1 IGTDNPAYPPW
12 FGGTPEG
19 DWKISDPASGKGFE
33 SAVAYAVAKGMG
45 FTKDEVEWTVV
56 PFNNSFKPGPK
67 DFDFDINQIS
77 YTPKRAE
84 AVDFSDS
91 YYDVNQSVVALNDS
105 KIAGATSLADL
116 KDAKLGAPVGT
127 TSYDYIT
134 ENIQPSQQPQVYDTL
149 DAGVA
154 ALKAKQIDGLV
165 VDLPTAFFIT
175 AVQVP
180 NGKIVGQFPTIGSQE
195 YFGMVLSKDSPLTEC
210 LNEALAHL
218 KDSGE
223 LAQIQQTWLSDKAS
237 APVLQERQSP
247 SVMEGDRRSRILGG
261 MSADARNVT
270 IALVSTVVFFMVLV
284 LVITS
289 SPGWPEVKTAFFNPT
304 VFREAFP
311 EVLRAFWLNI
321 KI

>member
-1 IGTDNPAYPPW
+1 MGARRHLRLVALAAAAAVMAAAMAGCGGGSSTPTPATTGKSAASCTKSKLTLVKAGRLTVGTDNPAYPPW
-12 FGGTPEG
+12 YAGGTKSSF
-19 DWKISDPASGKGFE
+19 WKVDDPSNGKGLE
-33 SAVAYAVAKGMG
+33 PATVYAVAKQLG
-45 FTKDEVEWTVV
+45 FRAADVHWTYV
-56 PFNNSFKPGPK
+56 PFNRSFAPGK
-67 DFDFDINQIS
+67 KSFDFDINQIS

-105 KIAGATSLADL
+105 KIANATTLADL

-134 ENIQPSQQPQVYDTL
+134 ENIQPSEQPQVYDTL

-180 NGKIVGQFPTIGSQE
+180 NGKIVGQFPTVGSQE
-195 YFGMVLSKDSPLTEC
+195 YFGMVLAKDSPLTEC
-210 LNEALAHL
+210 VNEALAHL

-237 APVLQERQSP
+237 APVLQ
-247 SVMEGDRRSRILGG
+247 
-261 MSADARNVT
+261 
-270 IALVSTVVFFMVLV
+270 
-284 LVITS
+284 
-289 SPGWPEVKTAFFNPT
+289 
-304 VFREAFP
+304 
-311 EVLRAFWLNI
+311 
-321 KI
+321 

>member
-1 IGTDNPAYPPW
+1 VVASLALVRRIRIPLALLVLALALVAAGCGTEESAPTTPAATGGETGSFEPSPCAKDSLQLVNDGKLTIGTDNPAYPPW
-12 FGGTPEG
+12 FGGTPQNG
-19 DWKISDPASGKGFE
+19 WKISDPESGKGFE
-33 SAVAYAVAKGMG
+33 SAVAFAVAKEMG
-45 FTKDEVEWTVV
+45 FTNAEAEWTVV

-105 KIAGATSLADL
+105 KIANATTLADL

-180 NGKIVGQFPTIGSQE
+180 NGKIVGQFPTVGSQE
-195 YFGMVLSKDSPLTEC
+195 YLGMVLAKDSPLTEC
-210 LNEALAHL
+210 VNEALAHL
-218 KDSGE
+218 KDGGE

-237 APVLQERQSP
+237 APVLQ
-247 SVMEGDRRSRILGG
+247 
-261 MSADARNVT
+261 
-270 IALVSTVVFFMVLV
+270 
-284 LVITS
+284 
-289 SPGWPEVKTAFFNPT
+289 
-304 VFREAFP
+304 
-311 EVLRAFWLNI
+311 
-321 KI
+321 